1 MNEESQMIGKPI
13 KKKCPISLVIREMEI
28 KAKEDTTTRPSQNNF
43 LF

>member
-1 MNEESQMIGKPI
+1 MNEEIQMIGKPI
-13 KKKCPISLVIREMEI
+13 KKCPISLVIREMEI